1 MMEQL
6 ETPDSEVTTA
16 ATTADAPEASTDT
29 SFDSSLIEADSES
42 PDTETPAEDDDS
54 EEVDYEGEKY
64 KLPKKLKDAL
74 LRQQDYTQKT
84 QAVAEQRKAI
94 EAQALQVQQHAE
106 MSQRYVAEYAE
117 ALSLDKELARYANI
131 DWNQLTDA
139 DPVQAMK
146 LDRQMRELQQ
156 RRNEVISSVTQKQQQ
171 HQFEQQRIA
180 AKRLEEGRAVL
191 EREIKGWTP
200 ETAKALSSFGKE
212 QGFTD
217 EELAQVNDPRTV
229 KLLHKAWQYDQLMK
243 AKTAKPE
250 PVTQERPVTRITASK
265 ATVKTPDKMTDKEF
279 AAWRHSQ
286 IRNRN

>member
-1 MMEQL
+1 MEQL
-6 ETPDSEVTTA
+6 EAPDSEVTA
-16 ATTADAPEASTDT
+16 SPEVAPEASADT
-29 SFDSSLIEADSES
+29 SFDSSLTDSDSES
-42 PDTETPAEDDDS
+42 LDTETPAEDDDS

-84 QAVAEQRKAI
+84 QQVAEQRRAI
-94 EAQALQVQQHAE
+94 EAQAQQVQQHAE

-117 ALSLDKELARYANI
+117 VLSLDKELARYANI

-146 LDRQMRELQQ
+146 LDRQMRDIQA
-156 RRNEVISSVTQKQQQ
+156 RRDEVVSSVTQKQQAQ
-171 HQFEQQRIA
+171 AIEAQRIA
-180 AKRLEEGRAVL
+180 QQRLNEGRAVL
-191 EREIKGWTP
+191 EREIKGWSP

-217 EELAQVNDPRTV
+217 AELAQVNDPRTV

-265 ATVKTPDKMTDKEF
+265 GTVKTPDKMTDKEF
-279 AAWRHSQ
+279 AAWRRNQ
-286 IRNRN
+286 IRNRT

>member
-1 MMEQL
+1 MEQL
-6 ETPDSEVTTA
+6 ETPESEVETSA
-16 ATTADAPEASTDT
+16 PAEAPEASTST
-29 SFDSSLIEADSES
+29 SFDSSLTDSDSES
-42 PDTETPAEDDDS
+42 LDTETPAEDDDS

-84 QAVAEQRKAI
+84 QAVAEQRRAI
-94 EAQALQVQQHAE
+94 EAQALQIQQHAE

-117 ALSLDKELARYANI
+117 ALSLDKELARYAAV
-131 DWNQLTDA
+131 DWNQLMDA

-156 RRNEVISSVTQKQQQ
+156 RRNEVVSSVTQKQRQQ
-171 HQFEQQRIA
+171 EIEAQRTN
-180 AKRLEEGRAVL
+180 AKRIEEAVHVL
-191 EREIKGWTP
+191 KRDIKDWSP
-200 ETAKALSSFGKE
+200 ELDMKLKQTAMSI
-212 QGFTD
+212 GFS
-217 EELAQVNDPRTV
+217 EEEARVSDPRTI
-229 KLLHKAWQYDQLMK
+229 KLVHKAYLYDQLMA

-265 ATVKTPDKMTDKEF
+265 ATVKTPEKMTDKEF
-279 AAWRHSQ
+279 AQWRRNQ

>member
-1 MMEQL
+1 MEQL
-6 ETPDSEVTTA
+6 EAPDSEVA
-16 ATTADAPEASTDT
+16 APAEAQEESNDT
-29 SFDSSLIEADSES
+29 SIDTSLIESDSES
-42 PDTETPAEDDDS
+42 QETEAPAEEDDS

-84 QAVAEQRKAI
+84 QAVAEQRRAL
-94 EAQALQVQQHAE
+94 EAQAQQVQQHAQL
-106 MSQRYVAEYAE
+106 SQQYVAEYAE
-117 ALSLDKELARYANI
+117 ALALDKELARYANI

-156 RRNEVISSVTQKQQQ
+156 RRNEVVSSVTQKQQAQ
-171 HQFEQQRIA
+171 AIEAQRIA
-180 AKRLEEGRAVL
+180 QQRLNEGRAVL

-200 ETAKALSSFGKE
+200 DTAKALASFGME
-212 QGFTD
+212 QGFT
-217 EELAQVNDPRTV
+217 EQELAQVNDPRTV

-265 ATVKTPDKMTDKEF
+265 GTVKTPDKMTDKEF
-279 AAWRHSQ
+279 AAWRRNQ
-286 IRNRN
+286 IRNRT